1 MRPKR
6 ASRNDV
12 ACQWWG
18 ACPACGAVR
27 DAAWSAPGVQQKACA
42 EHREWHETRRE
53 LLEAPLG
60 QLHAFSPWVALR
72 PFRQKMGN
80 SPEPWASVGAP
91 LRQTCMSLLYCPII
105 LLARSSQYESCRD
118 DPVVGSFEF
127 GVHLLS
133 NAEALKYCKHN
144 GPICT
149 FAVTPMLLLVSKPAM
164 TSDRPCEKRLL

>member
-1 MRPKR
+1 MRRKR

-27 DAAWSAPGVQQKACA
+27 DAAWSAPGVQQEACA
-42 EHREWHETRRE
+42 EHREWHETPRE

-60 QLHAFSPWVALR
+60 QLHASSPWVAFR
-72 PFRQKMGN
+72 AFRQKMGN

-105 LLARSSQYESCRD
+105 LLARSSQYEYFRD
-118 DPVVGSFEF
+118 DPVVLGFEF
-127 GVHLLS
+127 GTQLLS
-133 NAEALKYCKHN
+133 NVGTLEHCDCE

-149 FAVTPMLLLVSKPAM
+149 FAAIPM
-164 TSDRPCEKRLL
+164 